1 MRELGARR
9 QKFPHHRRGRMSTE
23 HDSLVRVE
31 VNFEEFPFFQP
42 RKVSRMGSYAYERT
56 TEGENGAR
64 LDQKW
69 TVISSSESA
78 LPGSFDM
85 DVFIAVLEVLERR
98 GGMPASGT
106 LEFSLY
112 ELAEVLGVKL
122 GGRTY
127 EDLKESLE
135 RIAMTS
141 VRSENAFWVKGQKR
155 HITDTFRLW
164 DITFDE
170 SQNKKGEKRS
180 RHRIEFGRI
189 FMRSFHDHYLRGL
202 DTDLYRALASPVAKR
217 LYRIIDHARDG
228 SGTWE
233 TDLKELQRQIPIG
246 PYKYPAK
253 IREKLGK
260 PHEELVATGFL
271 SRASYPDRER
281 VLYEVA
287 EDFMRTREDL
297 ALAGT
302 NEEKI
307 AIKLLTE
314 SGLRGDVARD
324 LVAKHGPSQ
333 CTRYANALPHQK
345 NLRNPAGWLRRA
357 IEEGYEI
364 EEVPEQ
370 PTLTDPPDA
379 RQPEAGKRKREIE
392 ELQKPSEDSSGKMA
406 PVDVD
411 VDEEPEDTASSS
423 PPVPDP
429 KAQEA
434 WRKLAEDLASL
445 RGEDSL
451 PPWWSDFQGG
461 ELVDRALTILVPNGT
476 AANHLNENFGED
488 LVRLWRERAGADA
501 TLLVATSLSS
511 DVRGTI
517 SGSA

>member
-1 MRELGARR
+1 
-9 QKFPHHRRGRMSTE
+9 MSTE

-42 RKVSRMGSYAYERT
+42 RKVMRAGSYAYERT
-56 TEGENGAR
+56 TEGENGTR

-69 TVISSSESA
+69 TVISSSEST

-85 DVFIAVLEVLERR
+85 DVFISVLEVLERR

-112 ELAEVLGVKL
+112 ELAEILDVKL

-135 RIAMTS
+135 RIALTS
-141 VRSENAFWVKGQKR
+141 VRSENAFWIKGQKR

-170 SQNKKGEKRS
+170 SRNRKGEKRS
-180 RHRIEFGRI
+180 RHRIEFGKI

-233 TDLKELQRQIPIG
+233 ADLKGLQRQIPIG

-253 IREKLGK
+253 IREKLTK

-271 SRASYPDRER
+271 SSASYPDRKR

-287 EDFMRTREDL
+287 GDFLKTREVL

-307 AIKLLTE
+307 AIKLLRE

-324 LVAKHGPSQ
+324 LVAKHGPGT
-333 CTRYANALPHQK
+333 CTRYANALPHQQS
-345 NLRNPAGWLRRA
+345 LRNPAGWLRRA
-357 IEEGYEI
+357 IEDGYEVQTAPPEQEAVPTSEHVEETGDARLVSPPPSPDPEARELFDAVLEDVSSEIDTPSFEAWFQGTIPVSFDGQTLTLSVPNAFAEEYIRTRFAEKI
-364 EEVPEQ
+364 EEG
-370 PTLTDPPDA
+370 LK
-379 RQPEAGKRKREIE
+379 RQQGEGA
-392 ELQKPSEDSSGKMA
+392 
-406 PVDVD
+406 
-411 VDEEPEDTASSS
+411 
-423 PPVPDP
+423 
-429 KAQEA
+429 
-434 WRKLAEDLASL
+434 KLC
-445 RGEDSL
+445 
-451 PPWWSDFQGG
+451 
-461 ELVDRALTILVPNGT
+461 LTIYG
-476 AANHLNENFGED
+476 
-488 LVRLWRERAGADA
+488 
-501 TLLVATSLSS
+501 
-511 DVRGTI
+511 
-517 SGSA
+517 